1 MGAAGLVCHSF
12 VQLRWPSNL
21 LPASLRSLHCT
32 REWPRSLRR
41 GRTSRDPQRSKD
53 MKAEEAKKIAD
64 QALQNLT
71 DGLNSKNGERVT
83 Q

>member
-1 MGAAGLVCHSF
+1 MKAGGKVSHSY

-21 LPASLRSLHCT
+21 LPAPFRSLHCT

-53 MKAEEAKKIAD
+53 MKAEEAKKITD

-71 DGLNSKNGERVT
+71 D
-83 Q
+83 